1 MEEQCLY
8 YELKPMS
15 LFRPLDSDDLHP
27 RMDPIGR
34 VEAILQARVNSAH
47 HRASFALH
55 GANASIF

>member
-1 MEEQCLY
+1 MNPL
-8 YELKPMS
+8 
-15 LFRPLDSDDLHP
+15 RPLASDDLHQ